1 MPPVDTGDNNAHNR
15 NEVRENSVLYLLHYL
30 AAMGATFDGVR
41 DIHNPAT
48 WVALLLGGMVASLLM
63 FGVIEHA
70 TGTRQRSDEQEQ
82 DVQTEEENENDND
95 SDFVQP
101 RKRKRRRR
109 IQSKLSDGEDEVP
122 ASDDAIETAPNHE
135 NVKPKAP
142 GKKRCGGDH
151 MWSGT
156 E

>member
-1 MPPVDTGDNNAHNR
+1 MPPVDTGENNTHNR
-15 NEVRENSVLYLLHYL
+15 NEVHENSVLYLLNYL
-30 AAMGATFDGVR
+30 AAVGATFDGVL

-109 IQSKLSDGEDEVP
+109 IQSKLSDSEDEEVP
-122 ASDDAIETAPNHE
+122 
-135 NVKPKAP
+135 
-142 GKKRCGGDH
+142 GQ
-151 MWSGT
+151 
-156 E
+156 